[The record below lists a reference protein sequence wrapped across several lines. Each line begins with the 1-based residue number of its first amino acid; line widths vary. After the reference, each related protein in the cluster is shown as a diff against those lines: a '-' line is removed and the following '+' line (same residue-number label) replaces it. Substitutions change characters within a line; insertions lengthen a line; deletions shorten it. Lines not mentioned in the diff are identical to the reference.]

1 MDTKKLFA
9 TFAILMLALGIAGFA
24 YAHWEKIITIN
35 GTVNTGTL
43 CAEFVPPVTTTDHGN
58 DWTCDEGLINV
69 RQLDK
74 DVGSSSATIVAPD
87 KIEIVL
93 TKVYPSYYEHISFW
107 VHNCGTIPWKIQKVI
122 FNPGEIEIQKP
133 RYLTLD
139 LNGDG
144 KADVEIRWGD
154 NFGVQIEPCEKLDI
168 SFEIHVL
175 ENAPQEATLT
185 FTASIVVVNWNEY
198 VPPKS

>member
-1 MDTKKLFA
+1 MQNKKLM
-9 TFAILMLALGIAGFA
+9 AIPILLVLALVLTGFA

-43 CAEFVPPVTTTDHGN
+43 CAEFVPTVTKTDYGN
-58 DWTCDEGLINV
+58 DWTCDKGFINV

-74 DVGSSSATIVAPD
+74 DVGSSSATIVASD

-93 TKVYPSYYEHISFW
+93 TNVYPSYYEHISFW
-107 VHNCGTIPWKIQKVI
+107 VHNCGSIPWEIQKVI
-122 FNPGEIEIQKP
+122 FNPGGIEIQKP
-133 RYLTLD
+133 GYLTLD

-144 KADVEIRWGD
+144 KADVEIYWGD
-154 NFGVQIEPCEKLDI
+154 GFGTQTEPCEKLNI

-175 ENAPQEATLT
+175 DNAPLDETLT
-185 FTASIVVVNWNEY
+185 FTAGIVVVNWNEY
-198 VPPKS
+198 VPPP